1 MRRVPEPKKKVA
13 DPVAEPSP
21 TAVGAGDL
29 SLAAPELST
38 TPTGETIEEPVPPRT
53 GSLYDEDSYDEL
65 PMDCSEDNSSS
76 SKLMFIKDKER
87 RKSDGENLDGL
98 VQEFIQEFECE
109 GIKRGPEF
117 QDDSFSA
124 FQYWR
129 IPVPELDLD
138 LHSNKGPAQSSA
150 EPQSNAN
157 LNTEL
162 EKREEGED
170 SCVVVK
176 EPVSSPAP
184 EPINVNPRLPLI
196 PPETDLNLCL
206 HKINFKDEEAQD
218 IAEGG
223 DTVSKDANDNQPSP
237 QSESESEVN
246 SFGIQM

>member
-1 MRRVPEPKKKVA
+1 MRRVPEPRKKVA
-13 DPVAEPSP
+13 DPAAEPLP

-29 SLAAPELST
+29 SLVASEHSI
-38 TPTGETIEEPVPPRT
+38 TPTGETIQEPVPCRT

-87 RKSDGENLDGL
+87 RKSDGENLDRL
-98 VQEFIQEFECE
+98 VQEFIECK
-109 GIKRGPEF
+109 GIQRVPEF

-138 LHSNKGPAQSSA
+138 LQSNKGPAHSSA

-157 LNTEL
+157 LNTDL
-162 EKREEGED
+162 EKEEEVED
-170 SCVVVK
+170 SSVVVK

-206 HKINFKDEEAQD
+206 HKINFKDEEAED

-223 DTVSKDANDNQPSP
+223 DKVSKDANDNQPSP
-237 QSESESEVN
+237 QSESVSESEVN
-246 SFGIQM
+246 FFGMY